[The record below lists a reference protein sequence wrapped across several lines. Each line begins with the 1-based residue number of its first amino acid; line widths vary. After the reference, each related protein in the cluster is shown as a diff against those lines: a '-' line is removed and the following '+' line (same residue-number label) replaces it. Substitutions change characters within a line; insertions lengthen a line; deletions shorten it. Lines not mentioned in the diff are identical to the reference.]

1 VLEEVIWNLSR
12 SIRIRRS
19 AKRDISA
26 IKNLIHEWQNWEVPR
41 EESIR
46 RAVENKELLVA
57 DHKGRVIGLIHYPLH
72 EDIIDGG
79 LNSFITAFYV
89 MPEFR
94 DRQIGSALLE
104 AAIQDAL
111 KKGAVGVETS
121 TANPDARRLYEKHHF
136 KQFMGKWTM
145 GEIFLELD
153 TTLHKRKPGNSGN
166 IDVLKKPLGKTT
178 RETTRRAVG

>member
-1 VLEEVIWNLSR
+1 V
-12 SIRIRRS
+12 
-19 AKRDISA
+19 A
-26 IKNLIHEWQNWEVPR
+26 IEKLVYEWLNWEIQR

-111 KKGAVGVETS
+111 KKGAVGIETS
-121 TANPDARRLYEKHHF
+121 TANPDARRLYELHHF

-153 TTLHKRKPGNSGN
+153 TTLYRRKPDTSSTV
-166 IDVLKKPLGKTT
+166 DALKKPTRMNKTRKSQVSGRLG
-178 RETTRRAVG
+178 